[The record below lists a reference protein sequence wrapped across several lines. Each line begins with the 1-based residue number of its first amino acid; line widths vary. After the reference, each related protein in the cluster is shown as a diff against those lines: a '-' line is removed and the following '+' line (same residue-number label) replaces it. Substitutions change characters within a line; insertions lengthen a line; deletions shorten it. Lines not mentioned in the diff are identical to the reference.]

1 MSASEAT
8 GGGAMRVVLIN
19 LDRDTRRLDW
29 MTPQLDR
36 LGLPVQ
42 RLSAFTPMTIPDE
55 FRARFL
61 PEAETRILPTNT
73 ASFSSHLAALTIAAE
88 DDSIDWTLVLED
100 DVEIHTDAAT
110 LNEFAAIAA
119 NVGADIVR
127 MSRWP
132 KYAVSEVAQVGEFQV
147 VRYLSTPR
155 GAGAF
160 LVSTSGARKILDR
173 AQGLAITTDNFLKRE
188 SGRGLHTLGVVP
200 PAIPQDRYGA
210 SSIDPSNVRESKR
223 KAYFYR
229 RAGGFTR
236 ASADRCAWLNWTGVF
251 TIGQMLGKEAT
262 ARLSGRR
269 RSASS

>member
-1 MSASEAT
+1 LSASEAA
-8 GGGAMRVVLIN
+8 GGAVRVVLIN
-19 LDRDTRRLDW
+19 LDKDMRRLEW
-29 MTPQLDR
+29 MTPQLDQ
-36 LGLPVQ
+36 LGLPVR
-42 RLSAFTPMTIPDE
+42 RLSAFTPTTIPDE

-88 DDSIDWTLVLED
+88 DDGARWTLVLED
-100 DVEIHTDAAT
+100 DVEIHTDAAM
-110 LNEFAAIAA
+110 LNQFANIAA
-119 NVGADIVR
+119 DAGADIVR

-132 KYAVSEVAQVGEFQV
+132 KYAVGRVAQVGEFQV

-173 AQGLAITTDNFLKRE
+173 AHGLAITTDNFLKRE

-200 PAIPQDRYGA
+200 PAIPQDRFGA

-223 KAYFYR
+223 KAYYYR
-229 RAGGFTR
+229 RPGGFTR
-236 ASADRCAWLNWTGVF
+236 ASADRFAWLNWTGVL

-269 RSASS
+269 RPASS